1 MKINRWIA
9 LALIALLVVAAMG
22 AITYTT
28 FAQGSGDDGDDA
40 SESQDGGAALQGQAT
55 LTQEEAEAIAL
66 AEYPGAKVRATELEM
81 EGGVLL
87 YSVELDNGAEVEL
100 DANTGDILP
109 VESETGAES
118 DG

>member
-9 LALIALLVVAAMG
+9 LALIALLVVGAMG

-28 FAQGSGDDGDDA
+28 FAQGSGTDGDDA
-40 SESQDGGAALQGQAT
+40 SESQDGGATLQDQAAI
-55 LTQEEAEAIAL
+55 TQEDAEAIAL
-66 AEYPGAKVRATELEM
+66 AEYPGAKVTATELEN

-87 YSVELDNGAEVEL
+87 YSVELNNGAEVEV
-100 DANTGDILP
+100 DANTGAVLP
-109 VESETGAES
+109 AESETGTES